1 MNVDFELY
9 KIFYTV
15 ANTKNITKAAK
26 ELCISQPAIS
36 KSIKNLENQIGGKLF
51 IRTKRGV
58 SLTDEGREIYKY
70 VKIGVEALYNAENKF
85 SEFKN
90 LEIGTIR
97 IGISASLAK
106 HFLMPYLTKFHKNF
120 PNIKLQI
127 ISDISENLISK
138 IKNGLV
144 DIIILNTIDFNS
156 NDINI
161 ISIKDSQDCFFVN
174 ENLKNLTKKTIQL
187 EDLNNYTIIVQNQYS
202 ESRTF
207 INNFCYQKNIKLK
220 PELEVSSYSLL
231 IELVKNNFGIG
242 FTNELFI
249 KEELEKKKLFKLKV
263 SPAIPTRQIIL
274 GYSKNTLPN
283 YSVKK
288 FIDIIND
295 FN

>member
-1 MNVDFELY
+1 M
-9 KIFYTV
+9 
-15 ANTKNITKAAK
+15 
-26 ELCISQPAIS
+26 
-36 KSIKNLENQIGGKLF
+36 
-51 IRTKRGV
+51 
-58 SLTDEGREIYKY
+58 
-70 VKIGVEALYNAENKF
+70 
-85 SEFKN
+85 
-90 LEIGTIR
+90 
-97 IGISASLAK
+97 
-106 HFLMPYLTKFHKNF
+106 
-120 PNIKLQI
+120 
-127 ISDISENLISK
+127 
-138 IKNGLV
+138 
-144 DIIILNTIDFNS
+144 
-156 NDINI
+156 
-161 ISIKDSQDCFFVN
+161 
-174 ENLKNLTKKTIQL
+174 
-187 EDLNNYTIIVQNQYS
+187 NNYTIIVQNQYS

>member
-1 MNVDFELY
+1 ML
-9 KIFYTV
+9 
-15 ANTKNITKAAK
+15 
-26 ELCISQPAIS
+26 
-36 KSIKNLENQIGGKLF
+36 LE
-51 IRTKRGV
+51 
-58 SLTDEGREIYKY
+58 
-70 VKIGVEALYNAENKF
+70 
-85 SEFKN
+85 
-90 LEIGTIR
+90 
-97 IGISASLAK
+97 
-106 HFLMPYLTKFHKNF
+106 
-120 PNIKLQI
+120 NIKLQI

>member
-249 KEELEKKKLFKLKV
+249 KEELEKKKIFKLKV

>member
-1 MNVDFELY
+1 MNIDFELY

-36 KSIKNLENQIGGKLF
+36 KSIQNLENQIGGKLF

-58 SLTDEGREIYKY
+58 SLTDEGKEIYKY
-70 VKIGVEALYNAENKF
+70 VKIGIEAFYTAENKF

-127 ISDISENLISK
+127 ISDISENLVSK

-144 DIIILNTIDFNS
+144 DIIVLNTIDFNS
-156 NDINI
+156 NDIKS

-187 EDLNNYTIIVQNQYS
+187 EDLNNYTIIIQNQYS

-263 SPAIPTRQIIL
+263 SPAIPTREIIL